1 MVDVIRQGTDNKTNT
16 RCSIRSTKLKKNSYS
31 VRLISYFVTQ
41 TFQIK
46 AAMASLVNHKTI
58 KAAQIL
64 FQYQRWSAT
73 SQIKSMTQKPA
84 C

>member
-1 MVDVIRQGTDNKTNT
+1 MVDVIRQGNDNKTNT
-16 RCSIRSTKLKKNSYS
+16 RCSIRSTKLKKPQS

-46 AAMASLVNHKTI
+46 AAMASLANNKTI